1 MKANQIKTKGW
12 IDCTKPSHKK
22 QSKEYYELRG
32 REINKCFGKVQSYN
46 NSKYGYTLI
55 RAMISTEDPFTKAI
69 PYTKDFKIIN
79 KIWEELMG
87 ELLNKIF
94 DREL

>member
-32 REINKCFGKVQSYN
+32 REINKCFGKV
-46 NSKYGYTLI
+46 
-55 RAMISTEDPFTKAI
+55 TENIK
-69 PYTKDFKIIN
+69 FKRDEENI
-79 KIWEELMG
+79 IWEQAE
-87 ELLNKIF
+87 
-94 DREL
+94 